1 MEGTEGRCFRRLVPG
16 KGLTTVAI
24 SSLETSSLDTPR
36 QGWVTQMLLLQVRRP
51 AVAEIG
57 LHPMVSTLYT
67 SQPRS
72 ANGPPGHRVGAGGQV
87 SSPRHPAAGLGSGVG
102 LHPGTSGHTGITG
115 SGGLR
120 SPPSH
125 SVSQSVVSMP

>member
-1 MEGTEGRCFRRLVPG
+1 MEGTEGRCFRRLGPG
-16 KGLTTVAI
+16 KGPTTVAI

-51 AVAEIG
+51 AVAEKG

-72 ANGPPGHRVGAGGQV
+72 ANGPTGA
-87 SSPRHPAAGLGSGVG
+87 
-102 LHPGTSGHTGITG
+102 
-115 SGGLR
+115 SGGPLVGRCRVLGTRLR
-120 SPPSH
+120 GSARG
-125 SVSQSVVSMP
+125 